1 MTRQDVEADATVAL
15 AFDDGVVVPCNAFV
29 VKSTCDVL
37 RDILEVSTGEVSVG
51 EADAGSVG
59 AEPGEVPGFFSRD
72 PGGRRVI
79 PMPGQASGAFRLA
92 MDVVHGVRRAFDT
105 TIGEIETLTGCM
117 KYLGCTAFDFE
128 LDARLWHLV
137 QHEDLAVVL
146 RHAPRLLRNPALA
159 AVVCRR
165 LVALRPLWPEFLAGV
180 LGPLEAHADHQV
192 VTAVATYVPNF
203 FAPHLVLAWALIA
216 CRALTQDLAF
226 HLASM
231 HAVMYHPVEK
241 VAALRALAALGEARG
256 GWDGRAACMLK
267 NAVTSTEKY
276 DPVPPARLFGTLI
289 KFHDVSMVS
298 VSVCLDHGALPVRPA
313 RLAPWLR
320 VYRRGHARVGLS
332 FKPWSI
338 DDFPRR
344 TVTAVQL
351 RATCFDKGEAVCN
364 EAWYEFVLAG
374 HNATY
379 TLEQGALVAGVD
391 FEMDAARVRRA
402 RLDFFYGAR
411 SVLTNPFDIAPAPK
425 LP

>member
-1 MTRQDVEADATVAL
+1 MRAMTREDVAADATVAL
-15 AFDDGVVVPCNAFV
+15 VFDDGVVVPCNAFV
-29 VKSTCDVL
+29 VKSTCEVL
-37 RDILEVSTGEVSVG
+37 RDILEVASAEPG
-51 EADAGSVG
+51 G
-59 AEPGEVPGFFSRD
+59 AEPGEVPGEAPGFWSRD
-72 PGGRRVI
+72 RDGRRVI
-79 PMPGQASGAFRLA
+79 PLPGQTSAAFRLA

-105 TIGEIETLTGCM
+105 TLEEIETLTACM

-137 QHEDLAVVL
+137 QREDLATVL
-146 RHAPRLLRNPALA
+146 RHAPRMLRNPALA

-192 VTAVATYVPNF
+192 VTAVATYAPNF
-203 FAPHLVLAWALIA
+203 FAPHLVLGWALGA

-226 HLASM
+226 RLASL
-231 HAVMYHPVEK
+231 HAVMYHPAEK

-267 NAVTSTEKY
+267 NAVVSTEKF
-276 DPVPPARLFGTLI
+276 DVVPPAKLFGTLI

-298 VSVCLDHGALPVRPA
+298 VSVCLDHGVLPVRPA

-320 VYRRGHARVGLS
+320 VYRRGHARVGVS

-338 DDFPRR
+338 DDFPRA
-344 TVTAVQL
+344 VTAVQL
-351 RATCFDKGEAVCN
+351 RVTCFDKGEAVCH
-364 EAWYEFVLAG
+364 EAWYEFGLAG

-379 TLEQGALVAGVD
+379 TLEQGALMAGED
-391 FEMDAARVRRA
+391 FEMNAALVRRA
-402 RLDFFYGAR
+402 RFDFFYGAR